1 MVINGA
7 AREICYYLIVSLSQI
22 EVRVLAALLEKE
34 RTTPE
39 AYPLTANSLLL
50 ACNQKSNRDP
60 VTNYGP
66 LEVEETLRNLADK
79 GLIRISAPEGGE
91 RAAKYQHSLQAVL
104 SLRSPA
110 DLAVL
115 AVLMLRGAQ
124 TTGELRTNTVRYNTR
139 FATPAEVE
147 RSLER
152 LAAHQPPLVKN
163 QGRSPGQSQDRWVD
177 TFTPDPDRHK
187 PRVRMASRA

>member
-1 MVINGA
+1 VVINGA
-7 AREICYYLIVSLSQI
+7 AREVCYYLLVSLSQI

-39 AYPLTANSLLL
+39 AYPLTTNSLLL

-60 VTNYGP
+60 VTNYGL

-79 GLIRISAPEGGE
+79 GLIRKSTPEAGE
-91 RAAKYQHSLQAVL
+91 RSAKYLHNLQSVL
-104 SLRSPA
+104 SLRSPV

-124 TTGELRTNTVRYNTR
+124 TAGELRTNTARYNTR

-152 LAAHQPPLVKN
+152 LAAHQPPLVRN
-163 QGRSPGQSQDRWVD
+163 QGRSAGQSQDRWID
-177 TFTPDPDRHK
+177 TFSPDPDRHK
-187 PRVRMASRA
+187 PRVRMTSRS